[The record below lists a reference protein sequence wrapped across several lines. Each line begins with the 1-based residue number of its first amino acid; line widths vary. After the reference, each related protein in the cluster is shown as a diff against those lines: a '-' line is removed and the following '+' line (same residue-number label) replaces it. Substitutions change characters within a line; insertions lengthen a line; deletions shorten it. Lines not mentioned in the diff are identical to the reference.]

1 VNQGL
6 GTMRPLKTRV
16 QKLETARS
24 QRAYP
29 YVIRASN
36 PMTPEEL
43 DLMQANARAR
53 RHFALMPHRCKSMNE
68 WLVRYPT
75 GNCFVL
81 RSRMAD

>member
-1 VNQGL
+1 
-6 GTMRPLKTRV
+6 V

-68 WLVRYPT
+68 
-75 GNCFVL
+75 
-81 RSRMAD
+81 

>member
-1 VNQGL
+1 MNQGL
-6 GTMRPLKTRV
+6 GTLRPVKTRV

-53 RHFALMPHRCKSMNE
+53 RPFALMPHRCY
-68 WLVRYPT
+68 LLH
-75 GNCFVL
+75 F
-81 RSRMAD
+81 RMAD

>member
-1 VNQGL
+1 
-6 GTMRPLKTRV
+6 V

-36 PMTPEEL
+36 PMTPEEM

-53 RHFALMPHRCKSMNE
+53 RPFALMPHRCY
-68 WLVRYPT
+68 LLH
-75 GNCFVL
+75 F
-81 RSRMAD
+81 RMAD